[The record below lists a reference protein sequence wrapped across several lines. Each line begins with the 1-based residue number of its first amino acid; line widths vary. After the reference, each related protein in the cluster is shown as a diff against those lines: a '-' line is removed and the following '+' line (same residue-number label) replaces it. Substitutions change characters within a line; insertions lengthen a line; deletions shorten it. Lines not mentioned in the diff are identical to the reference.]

1 MSDIALEIW
10 QKVASFLNSNFTAAL
25 AGALGGALAAQRI
38 GDRSKQRDALL
49 HEIRSTN
56 AAIMVTFT
64 ICNSGIVFKKQHVKD
79 IYETYTSKKAEQ
91 MEFQRRCAASQRSP
105 DAFFEFQ
112 ADFRALQMSV
122 VPIDVLRTLV
132 FEKISATGRPLA
144 LVATLVGVVASL
156 ENTINKRNALIERF
170 QGSGPEGE
178 TQLPAFYFG
187 LPYGPGHVSTEF
199 PDTIKALYSQTDDV
213 IFFSEL
219 LGKDLMTH
227 GNRILDQYRKIAKVK
242 EEKISS
248 ADFTEARNLG
258 IMPDD
263 ANYTDWLRGFS
274 SVAQQGVQ
282 PEEKAIKGSAL
293 D

>member
-1 MSDIALEIW
+1 M
-10 QKVASFLNSNFTAAL
+10 
-25 AGALGGALAAQRI
+25 
-38 GDRSKQRDALL
+38 
-49 HEIRSTN
+49 
-56 AAIMVTFT
+56 
-64 ICNSGIVFKKQHVKD
+64 
-79 IYETYTSKKAEQ
+79 
-91 MEFQRRCAASQRSP
+91 P
-105 DAFFEFQ
+105 
-112 ADFRALQMSV
+112 V

-132 FEKISATGRPLA
+132 FEKISATGRPLV

-156 ENTINKRNALIERF
+156 ENTINKRNGLIERF
-170 QGSGPEGE
+170 QGFGPEGE

-199 PDTIKALYSQTDDV
+199 PDTVKALHSQTDDV
-213 IFFSEL
+213 IFFSEQ

-248 ADFTEARNLG
+248 ADFTVARNLG
-258 IMPDD
+258 LMPDD

-282 PEEKAIKGSAL
+282 PEGPATAGSTS
-293 D
+293 